1 MPEFQPGQEREPLS
15 ALSGSSVA
23 NQSMAASPS
32 VSNSSLGGTQATLS
46 APLDREAAPVSGS
59 APPAPS
65 AASGKPKWAALLKPG
80 GPGTED
86 APGPAVAAFPG
97 LGKTQAGNILASLAN
112 QPISSPASPAAA
124 AARASTAPSSRGLAS
139 RDLASRELASR
150 DLASRGLVA
159 TPAQGARPSPPPAPA
174 QTPPGQSDPQQAP
187 VAGVAGV
194 TRADGLPADNGTA
207 SPDSPDS
214 ANDDILPSK
223 PRASLRFRPRFRL
236 R

>member
-46 APLDREAAPVSGS
+46 APLDREAAPVAGT
-59 APPAPS
+59 AAPAPS

-139 RDLASRELASR
+139 RGLASR

-159 TPAQGARPSPPPAPA
+159 TPAQGARPSPPPAPV
-174 QTPPGQSDPQQAP
+174 QTPPGQSDPQQGP
-187 VAGVAGV
+187 VAGV

>member
-1 MPEFQPGQEREPLS
+1 MPKFQPGQEREPLS

-46 APLDREAAPVSGS
+46 APLDREAAPVAGT
-59 APPAPS
+59 AAPAPS

-124 AARASTAPSSRGLAS
+124 AAPASTAPSSRGLAS
-139 RDLASRELASR
+139 REPASR

-194 TRADGLPADNGTA
+194 TRADG
-207 SPDSPDS
+207 
-214 ANDDILPSK
+214 
-223 PRASLRFRPRFRL
+223 
-236 R
+236 